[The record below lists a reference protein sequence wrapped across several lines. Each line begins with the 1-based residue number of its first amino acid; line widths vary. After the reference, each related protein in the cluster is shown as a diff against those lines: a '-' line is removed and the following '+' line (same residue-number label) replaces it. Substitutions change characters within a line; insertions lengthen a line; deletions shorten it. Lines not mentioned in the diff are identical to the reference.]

1 MEMLVPNVQCLG
13 TSKSGYPRHPS
24 RIGYDTPLVPFTL
37 PEVR

>member
-1 MEMLVPNVQCLG
+1 VQCLG